1 MVEEGKDFFM
11 KLFQLWDENEIIE
24 YLHLNS

>member
-1 MVEEGKDFFM
+1 MAEEGKDLFI
-11 KLFQLWDENEIIE
+11 KLFQLRDENEIIE

>member
-1 MVEEGKDFFM
+1 MVEEGKDLFI
-11 KLFQLWDENEIIE
+11 KLFQLRDENEIIE